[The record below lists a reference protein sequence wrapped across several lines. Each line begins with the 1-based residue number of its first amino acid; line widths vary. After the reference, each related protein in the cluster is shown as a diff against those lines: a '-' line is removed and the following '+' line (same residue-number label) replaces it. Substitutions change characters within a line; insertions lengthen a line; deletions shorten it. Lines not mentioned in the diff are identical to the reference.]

1 MLKVM
6 AGLFI
11 YIYFF
16 RFLFLVIHSSLFFP
30 FFFFFFFFLC
40 ASGAKSKE
48 SFQRRGK
55 KREGSGHEDLWRPC
69 QGEQEVDANAEIYG
83 R

>member
-30 FFFFFFFFLC
+30 FFFFFFLC